1 MKEEACIQSK
11 FLMIFF
17 STESTRKDDPPKLTL
32 RPDLG
37 PQTLKFSSR
46 QRSRPATMPEL
57 KRIKREQE
65 PVVAEAG
72 ESMEPGEVPHS
83 PSPVPSSHNSEDP
96 QLNHATKI
104 KVKASCPHDD
114 KDLIEPVMVLLSRVW

>member
-1 MKEEACIQSK
+1 MYII
-11 FLMIFF
+11 IF
-17 STESTRKDDPPKLTL
+17 SITESTRKDDPPKLTL

-37 PQTLKFSSR
+37 PQTMKLSSR

-65 PVVAEAG
+65 HVAEAG
-72 ESMEPGEVPHS
+72 ESMEHGEMPHS

-96 QLNHATKI
+96 QLNNATKI
-104 KVKASCPHDD
+104 KVRAGYTCQNFS
-114 KDLIEPVMVLLSRVW
+114 LNL